1 MARALTTANF
11 DLTMQFFRGEWHTFD
26 FRSALG
32 ALRCPTLVLAGSDDP
47 ITPPSESEDIVAAM
61 APDLVRLEVFAG
73 CGHPVYQD
81 DHEKFLRV
89 VRDFVVSLASEDGTV
104 SYFALLYDVV
114 DDFLTRRQPHRAEH
128 LSAALAS
135 HARGELVLAG
145 AFAEPVD
152 GALLVFRCADRSV
165 PESFARSD
173 PYVRAGLVKRWIV
186 RPWSVVIG
194 EPSSD
199 PSSAVDRADDP
210 LAAFLERFV
219 TGLSGPWLD
228 KARQFR
234 PASDVPIGELG
245 AHPDLGE
252 RLRDVTADLRGTE
265 FGVHY
270 RMFAARKVGGAD
282 LRSRAGNWA
291 RALARRP

>member
-1 MARALTTANF
+1 
-11 DLTMQFFRGEWHTFD
+11 
-26 FRSALG
+26 
-32 ALRCPTLVLAGSDDP
+32 
-47 ITPPSESEDIVAAM
+47 
-61 APDLVRLEVFAG
+61 
-73 CGHPVYQD
+73 
-81 DHEKFLRV
+81 
-89 VRDFVVSLASEDGTV
+89 V

-114 DDFLTRRQPHRAEH
+114 DDFLTRRPPHRAEH
-128 LSAALAS
+128 LSIALAS

-194 EPSSD
+194 GQSSD
-199 PSSAVDRADDP
+199 PSSAGDRRDDP

-270 RMFAARKVGGAD
+270 RMFAARKVGGQIFALAQGTGLVRLRVGRDRVAD
-282 LRSRAGNWA
+282 ACRKGAKPDAELGADWVELDAWNPEPTTDAWLATLRELALLA
-291 RALARRP
+291 RAAAD